1 MDLLIDILVEGE
13 AMTRQ
18 KTDGTVERCSPGELI
33 GKDIEIVSSR
43 YIPFQDLMIEFERSE
58 SISALID

>member
-1 MDLLIDILVEGE
+1 MDLLIDILIEGE

-18 KTDGTVERCSPGELI
+18 NADGTIERYSPRELI
-33 GKDIEIVSSR
+33 GKDLEIISFR

-58 SISALID
+58 LL

>member
-18 KTDGTVERCSPGELI
+18 KSDGTVERCSPGELI
-33 GKDIEIVSSR
+33 GKDIEVVSSR
-43 YIPFQDLMIEFERSE
+43 YLSFQDIKNEYE
-58 SISALID
+58 